1 MDAAWGV
8 SVFQFRD
15 EDWKAH
21 GNQTGFVEV
30 IGLARKVRL
39 SSHAVSVIVIS
50 EDLTFLTSFA
60 ERSLK
65 GRLFVWTTRLL
76 LVTRLA
82 LSDLRKVLSTRWT
95 FSMMNTVAL
104 NVEENGRS
112 SLYTHLPYSPEGAQI
127 YKLGSWSQQFRLFL
141 RSSFE
146 IFPEKYDNFHG
157 GYVNIT
163 SGVWAPFWDEK
174 EVMAADGSKVKEYSG
189 SDFMAL
195 DTIAKALN
203 FRIRQVPTKDFV
215 EVTQR
220 VEERVSFIASIYY
233 VVLVNRLE
241 RHDFT
246 YTYQFS
252 YESFCLSKPGLR
264 PQWESLYYPLA
275 HQVWAGT
282 MTVLVIVPVVFVVI
296 AHLRSRWDNV
306 RTLDFCKLSLEVF
319 KTFVG
324 QNLTQSAFK
333 TTSARLLI
341 TAWLVFSFIIG
352 VAYRGNLTA
361 YLTLPVYP
369 PRPETVAELVET
381 VERINMPSY
390 GHDWKAF
397 FTNSDSPVF
406 QALGRLLFIGPS
418 VHEGLNLVL
427 EKNHALLCSLR
438 YLEYTI
444 AQDFTDVNG
453 QTKLYIGRNPI
464 FPSPAA
470 WPIPHDAPYKPQL
483 DRYLMAFAE
492 SGLYNKWIEDLIEI
506 ARRESSKKQ
515 EQQKKKEQGREHLD
529 SGPRPLTVKHMQ
541 GPLMLLGFGL
551 GAALLVFLA
560 EFSLYW
566 GFLCALRLS

>member
-1 MDAAWGV
+1 MGRPPQAPSISRLSFASV
-8 SVFQFRD
+8 SV
-15 EDWKAH
+15 
-21 GNQTGFVEV
+21 
-30 IGLARKVRL
+30 
-39 SSHAVSVIVIS
+39 SCS

-60 ERSLK
+60 ERSLE

-82 LSDLRKVLSTRWT
+82 LSDLRDVLSSRWT

-112 SLYTHLPYSPEGAQI
+112 SVYAHMPYSREGSQFL
-127 YKLGSWSQQFRLFL
+127 KLGSWSRKFRLFL
-141 RSSFE
+141 RSPFE
-146 IFPEKYDNFHG
+146 IFNEKYENFHG

-215 EVTQR
+215 EVTR
-220 VEERVSFIASIYY
+220 KVEERVSFIASIYY

-252 YESFCLSKPGLR
+252 YESFCLAKPGLR

-282 MTVLVIVPVVFVVI
+282 VTVLVIVPLVLLVM
-296 AHLRSRWDNV
+296 AHLRGRWDAV
-306 RTLDFCKLSLEVF
+306 RTSDLCKLFLEVF
-319 KTFVG
+319 KTFLG
-324 QNLTQSAFK
+324 QNLTQSTFRA
-333 TTSARLLI
+333 TSARLVV
-341 TAWLVFSFIIG
+341 TAWLVFSFVIG

-361 YLTLPVYP
+361 SLTLPVYP
-369 PRPETVAELVET
+369 PRPETVADLVET
-381 VERINMPSY
+381 VERVNMPSY
-390 GHDWKAF
+390 GGDWKTF
-397 FTNSDSPVF
+397 FTGSDSPIF
-406 QALGRLLFIGPS
+406 QALGNLLFIGPS
-418 VHEGLNLVL
+418 IHEGLNLAR
-427 EKNHALLCSLR
+427 EKNLR

-453 QTKLYIGRNPI
+453 QTKLYIGKNPI

-470 WPIPHDAPYKPQL
+470 WPVPHDAPYKPQL
-483 DRYLMAFAE
+483 DRYLMMFVE
-492 SGLYNKWIEDLIEI
+492 SGLYNKWVEDLIEK
-506 ARRESSKKQ
+506 ARRESSRKQ
-515 EQQKKKEQGREHLD
+515 EQQKKNDQGTEHLED
-529 SGPRPLTVKHMQ
+529 GPRALTVRHMQ

-551 GAALLVFLA
+551 GTAALIFLA
-560 EFSLYW
+560 EFSLHW
-566 GFLCALRLS
+566 RFLCALRQT

>member
-1 MDAAWGV
+1 MKYSILMTSCLVVHVISKNLQHSV
-8 SVFQFRD
+8 STRPRD
-15 EDWKAH
+15 LLSVASEAVVD
-21 GNQTGFVEV
+21 V
-30 IGLARKVRL
+30 ISESTRPSSSLIFFTDGSTSSSALCQVRL

-127 YKLGSWSQQFRLFL
+127 YKLGSWSRQFRLFL

-296 AHLRSRWDNV
+296 APS
-306 RTLDFCKLSLEVF
+306 EVD
-319 KTFVG
+319 G
-324 QNLTQSAFK
+324 
-333 TTSARLLI
+333 TTSELCLQNNLGPSSDHGVARFL
-341 TAWLVFSFIIG
+341 FIIG

-381 VERINMPSY
+381 VER
-390 GHDWKAF
+390 
-397 FTNSDSPVF
+397 
-406 QALGRLLFIGPS
+406 
-418 VHEGLNLVL
+418 
-427 EKNHALLCSLR
+427 
-438 YLEYTI
+438 
-444 AQDFTDVNG
+444 
-453 QTKLYIGRNPI
+453 
-464 FPSPAA
+464 
-470 WPIPHDAPYKPQL
+470 
-483 DRYLMAFAE
+483 
-492 SGLYNKWIEDLIEI
+492 
-506 ARRESSKKQ
+506 
-515 EQQKKKEQGREHLD
+515 
-529 SGPRPLTVKHMQ
+529 
-541 GPLMLLGFGL
+541 
-551 GAALLVFLA
+551 
-560 EFSLYW
+560 
-566 GFLCALRLS
+566 